1 MINRLL
7 TGLGSDHAIKG
18 TLNGMTPQAST
29 PSVRFRGRSLMA
41 LVLRPEP
48 PIDDWL
54 SGLDDLLGRSPGY
67 FTSRP
72 VVADVSAFRDGG
84 DQIVGLMDKLQ
95 GRNIRVMAIEGAD
108 PSALGADVAR
118 LPPVVT
124 DGRPA
129 SAPAMQDAVADA
141 AALAAALA
149 AQPARS
155 VPSLMIERPVR
166 SGQSISFAEG
176 DVTVLGSVASG
187 AEVMAGGSIH
197 IYGTLRGRAMAGFAH
212 KDGRIFCSK
221 LHAELLSID
230 GVYKT
235 ADEMDAKLRGRAIQ
249 AWTRDDTLVIAGL
262 E

>member
-1 MINRLL
+1 M
-7 TGLGSDHAIKG
+7 TESG
-18 TLNGMTPQAST
+18 TST
-29 PSVRFRGRSLMA
+29 SPSVRFRGRSLMA

-48 PIDDWL
+48 PIDAWL
-54 SGLDDLLGRSPGY
+54 IGLDDLLGRSPGY

-72 VVADVSAFRDGG
+72 VVADLSAMAGES
-84 DQIVGLMDKLQ
+84 DQLLHLMDKLQ

-108 PSALGADVAR
+108 PATLGADMAR

-129 SAPAMQDAVADA
+129 STPPMPTGEPAAEASAGDAIR
-141 AALAAALA
+141 LAAATMA
-149 AQPARS
+149 PQPRS
-155 VPSLMIERPVR
+155 IPSLIIDKPVR
-166 SGQSISFAEG
+166 SGQSITFAEG
-176 DVTVLGSVASG
+176 DVTILGSVASG

-221 LHAELLSID
+221 LHAELLAID

-249 AWTRDDTLVIAGL
+249 AWTSGDTLVIAGL
-262 E
+262 D

>member
-1 MINRLL
+1 M
-7 TGLGSDHAIKG
+7 SVEAS
-18 TLNGMTPQAST
+18 PST
-29 PSVRFRGRSLMA
+29 PVRFRGRSLMA

-48 PIDDWL
+48 PIDAWL
-54 SGLDDLLGRSPGY
+54 LGLDDLLGRSPGY

-72 VVADVSAFRDGG
+72 VVADLSAMAGES
-84 DQIVGLMDKLQ
+84 DQLIRLMDKLQ

-108 PSALGADVAR
+108 PSTLGEDAGR
-118 LPPVVT
+118 LPPMVT

-129 SAPAMQDAVADA
+129 SAPALPDPAQPDA
-141 AALAAALA
+141 ATLSAALA

-155 VPSLMIERPVR
+155 VPSLIIEKPVR
-166 SGQSISFAEG
+166 SGQSITFAEG
-176 DVTVLGSVASG
+176 DVTILGSVASG

-221 LHAELLSID
+221 LHAELLAID

-235 ADEMDAKLRGRAIQ
+235 ADEMDATLRGKAIQ
-249 AWTRDDTLVIAGL
+249 AWTSGDTLVIAGL
-262 E
+262 D